1 MTMATPVKA
10 DPTIA
15 LFKMPSAQLLLT
27 AIIHGCAR
35 WEWLPSRQSGE
46 VCVGG
51 MRHYCDVV
59 RGTPQLNHGLR
70 AELLRELRRVDLVG
84 FES

>member
-1 MTMATPVKA
+1 MTMAAPVKP
-10 DPTIA
+10 DLEIE

-35 WEWLPSRQSGE
+35 WEWFPSRLSGE
-46 VCVGG
+46 VCIAGL
-51 MRHYCDVV
+51 RHTCDVV
-59 RGTPQLNHGLR
+59 RGTPQLTHRLR
-70 AELLRELRRVDLVG
+70 GELLKELSKLELVG

>member
-1 MTMATPVKA
+1 MTMATPVRA
-10 DPTIA
+10 DPEIA
-15 LFKMPSAQLLLT
+15 LFKMPSAQLLLV

-35 WEWLPSRQSGE
+35 WEWFPSRQSGE

-51 MRHYCDVV
+51 LRHTCDVS
-59 RGTPQLNHGLR
+59 RGTPQMTHRLR
-70 AELLRELRRVDLVG
+70 SELLKALRQVELVG